1 MLLVLGKFHFGG
13 LLGEVPAEQ
22 VREETKVFF
31 KEVSVFLVIF
41 GEDGVEFY
49 SQISGVIYHFAE

>member
-1 MLLVLGKFHFGG
+1 
-13 LLGEVPAEQ
+13 VPAEQ
-22 VREETKVFF
+22 VREETKIFF
-31 KEVSVFLVIF
+31 KEVSIFLVIF